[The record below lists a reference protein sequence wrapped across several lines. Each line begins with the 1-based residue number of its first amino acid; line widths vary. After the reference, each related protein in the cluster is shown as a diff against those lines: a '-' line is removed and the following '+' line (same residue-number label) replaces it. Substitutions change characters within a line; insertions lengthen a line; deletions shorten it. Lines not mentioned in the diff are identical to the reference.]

1 MYPKR
6 RNRSKL
12 DGYAEKLASWLKRES
27 VRGRKERRNLKQ
39 LHRDLMK
46 CGYTGSYDRVAAF
59 SRVWRRQ
66 RQEASTVSRN
76 AFVALVFAP
85 GEAFQFDWS
94 EDWVVIGAE
103 RTKLQVAQFKLC
115 HSRAFML
122 RAYLLQSH
130 EMLFDAHN
138 HCLAALGGVPRRG
151 IYDNMK
157 RAVDRV
163 GRGKARVVNA
173 RFKAMA
179 SHFLF
184 EAQFCTPGAGWEKG
198 QVEKNVQDA
207 RPRLFHDAPGFGDL
221 REVNVWLEA
230 LPGAL
235 GRGPSPRAA
244 PAHGRRGLER

>member
-1 MYPKR
+1 MSVIRRWHLREGVSIREISRRTKLSRNTIRKYLTNGAVEAVYPKR

-76 AFVALVFAP
+76 AFVPLVFAP

-103 RTKLQVAQFKLC
+103 RTKL
-115 HSRAFML
+115 M
-122 RAYLLQSH
+122 
-130 EMLFDAHN
+130 
-138 HCLAALGGVPRRG
+138 VPRTRFG
-151 IYDNMK
+151 
-157 RAVDRV
+157 AVEGGSSHHIPRYS
-163 GRGKARVVNA
+163 
-173 RFKAMA
+173 A
-179 SHFLF
+179 SF
-184 EAQFCTPGAGWEKG
+184 ASTA
-198 QVEKNVQDA
+198 
-207 RPRLFHDAPGFGDL
+207 
-221 REVNVWLEA
+221 
-230 LPGAL
+230 
-235 GRGPSPRAA
+235 S
-244 PAHGRRGLER
+244 